1 MRHPTCFAQT
11 GRLSLSCFLAIGAV
25 MWAVSG
31 AASAQAL
38 QAPITLQGTGPF
50 HRITVPIAI
59 YSHTAFDDLRDVRVR
74 NAAGQAV
81 PFGWLGGEQEAM
93 APRTASMRAPLFAVP
108 VSSPNTSTSTDELVG
123 FKLRADGSLTLTA
136 APTVAAATA
145 ATAAW
150 VIDASKAEG
159 ALVQLRVEL
168 ATGSQGMF
176 PFTLEGSDDMRQWR
190 SLGEDKLLV
199 RLQRA
204 DQTIERLAVEIE
216 PVRARFLR
224 LRWRDPA
231 LAPMITG
238 VWLDSVHQEIGP
250 ASAIE
255 WSAEVRAARCGA
267 DYCDYFMPRGL
278 PAESLRIAL
287 AESNT
292 LAPVRISALSSG
304 ATTRPSSRNALYV
317 LRHGR
322 PPVERQ
328 TASTQELALV
338 DTVVYRLTQSGGEA
352 RSPNVALDGN
362 AFDTLRLR
370 TNGPIGALGSSPPTL
385 FFGAR
390 PRTLVFLTQGSAPFS
405 LSWSPAGRTVVEVGG
420 ALSLTQLLPG
430 YQPGKM
436 PATDVATV
444 ALNMPV
450 AAVAEAA
457 PAASASTAK
466 SPAASPASAQKWWL
480 WAVLCAGLL
489 LLGGMAWSLFRGFKR
504 GVPPPA

>member
-1 MRHPTCFAQT
+1 MRDLTCFAQT
-11 GRLSLSCFLAIGAV
+11 KRLSSPCLLAVGAVILAI
-25 MWAVSG
+25 SE

-59 YSHTAFDDLRDVRVR
+59 YSHAAFDDLRDVRVR

-81 PFGWLGGEQEAM
+81 PFGWLGGEQEAT
-93 APRTASMRAPLFAVP
+93 APRTASTRAPLFAVP
-108 VSSPNTSTSTDELVG
+108 ASSPNTSTSKDELVG
-123 FKLRADGSLTLTA
+123 FKLRADGSLTLSTAPTA
-136 APTVAAATA
+136 AAV

-159 ALVQLRVEL
+159 ALVQLRFEL
-168 ATGSQGMF
+168 AAGSQGMF
-176 PFTLEGSDDMRQWR
+176 AFTLEGSDDMRQWR

-204 DQTIERLAVEIE
+204 DQSIERLAVEIE
-216 PVRARFLR
+216 PVRVRFLR
-224 LRWRDPA
+224 LRWRDSV
-231 LAPMITG
+231 LAPLITG
-238 VWLDSVHQEIGP
+238 VWLDSVHQEMAP

-255 WSAEVRAARCGA
+255 WSAEVHAAKCGA
-267 DYCDYFMPRGL
+267 DYCDYSTPRGL

-292 LAPVRISALSSG
+292 LAPVRISALLLPSG
-304 ATTRPSSRNALYV
+304 AITRPSSRNALYV

-322 PPVERQ
+322 PPAERQ

-370 TNGPIGALGSSPPTL
+370 TNGPFGALGSSPPTL

-390 PRTLVFLTQGSAPFS
+390 PRTLVFLGQGSAPFS
-405 LSWSPAGRTVVEVGG
+405 LSWSPAGRPVVDVGG
-420 ALSLTQLLPG
+420 ALPLTQLLPG
-430 YQPGKM
+430 YQAGKM
-436 PATDVATV
+436 PVSDVATV

-450 AAVAEAA
+450 AAVAEAV
-457 PAASASTAK
+457 SASTAK
-466 SPAASPASAQKWWL
+466 SAAASPASAQKWWL

-489 LLGGMAWSLFRGFKR
+489 LLGAMAWSLFRSFKR
-504 GVPPPA
+504 GEPPPA